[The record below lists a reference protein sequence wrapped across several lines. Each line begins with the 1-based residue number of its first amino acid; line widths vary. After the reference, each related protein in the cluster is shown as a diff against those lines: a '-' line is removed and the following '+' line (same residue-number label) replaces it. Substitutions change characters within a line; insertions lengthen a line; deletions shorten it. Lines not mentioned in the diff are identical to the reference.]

1 MNRKWTWMAAAAPLA
16 LAIACTDSS
25 KAPAEAALAAAT
37 AAVESLDGDAARYAP
52 DDVKAVQMSYSTVRD
67 TMANKDY
74 QGVIAFARDI
84 PARAKAAREKAAAV
98 KASLQAAWA
107 EAGNEV
113 SGALDT
119 AGHRIESLAHA
130 RRLPPG
136 MDQETLARAE
146 SSLASLRE
154 GWASVARQHDAGDL
168 PGAVKRAGE
177 LRSQAVDLE
186 RSLGTP

>member
-74 QGVIAFARDI
+74 QGVIAFARDN

-146 SSLASLRE
+146 SSLASLR
-154 GWASVARQHDAGDL
+154 
-168 PGAVKRAGE
+168 
-177 LRSQAVDLE
+177 
-186 RSLGTP
+186 